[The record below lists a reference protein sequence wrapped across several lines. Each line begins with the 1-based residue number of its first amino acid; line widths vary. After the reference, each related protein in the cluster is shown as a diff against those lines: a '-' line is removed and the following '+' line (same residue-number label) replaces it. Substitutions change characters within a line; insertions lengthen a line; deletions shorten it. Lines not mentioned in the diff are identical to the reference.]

1 MAAYA
6 DVEKTVEPISNDN
19 RDGADSSLNSSDP
32 PLPEPK
38 PESKGSDYQTEE
50 HEFNTGL
57 MAWLQVLG
65 SHFLFFNSW
74 YALRLLSPPFRSQ
87 LADVAAVARGVINTF
102 GVFQTYYEQAILSH
116 MSASSIAWIGSIQ
129 AFLLML
135 IGVITGPLF
144 DAGYF
149 HLLLVTGSFMIPFG
163 LMMTSL
169 ATEYWQFMLAQGI
182 CIGLGSGCLFVPSV
196 AILPQYFRRKRG
208 LANGIAASGSSIGG
222 VIYPIMFDRLQ
233 RQVGFPWA
241 TRILGFVCLGTCC
254 VSLAVLRMRFKPTE
268 KRALVQ
274 LSAFKELQF
283 TLFCSAIFLGFLGF
297 YNYLYYVQPYAIQTG
312 IVDENLGFYLVPMLN
327 AASTFG
333 RVMPNLIAD
342 YTGPLNMLMPAATVT
357 SVLAF
362 CWIAVH
368 NKPGIIVLSI
378 LYGFFSG
385 GFVSLPPV
393 VMMTITKDM
402 RSFGTRLG
410 MCFTVSSFA
419 LLVGTP
425 IGGAILNNSHQYLGV
440 QLFCACCLISCASIL
455 GSLRLIR
462 SGLKLRFRT

>member
-1 MAAYA
+1 MG
-6 DVEKTVEPISNDN
+6 DNPDLDEKTMEPISNS
-19 RDGADSSLNSSDP
+19 GDSSLNGSDP
-32 PLPEPK
+32 PLPEEPK
-38 PESKGSDYQTEE
+38 ASGYHNEE
-50 HEFNTGL
+50 QDFDTGL
-57 MAWLQVLG
+57 KAWLQVLG

-74 YALRLLSPPFRSQ
+74 
-87 LADVAAVARGVINTF
+87 GIINTF
-102 GVFQTYYEQAILSH
+102 GDFQTYYEQAILSN

-129 AFLLML
+129 SFLLML

-149 HLLLVTGSFMIPFG
+149 QLLLLSGSFLIPFG

-169 ATEYWQFMLAQGI
+169 STQYWQFMLAQGI
-182 CIGLGSGCLFVPSV
+182 CIGLGAGLLFVPSV

-222 VIYPIMFDRLQ
+222 VIYPIMFRQLQ
-233 RQVGFPWA
+233 QEVGFPWA
-241 TRILGFVCLGTCC
+241 TRIIGFVSLGTCC
-254 VSLAVLRMRFKPTE
+254 ISLAVLRMRFKPKE
-268 KRALVQ
+268 KRALLQ

-283 TLFCSAIFLGFLGF
+283 VIFCIAIFLGFLGF
-297 YNYLYYVQPYAIQTG
+297 YNYLIYVQPYAIQTG
-312 IVDENLGFYLVPMLN
+312 IVNDNLGFYLVPMLN

-333 RVMPNLIAD
+333 RVTPNLIAD
-342 YTGPLNMLMPAATVT
+342 YTGPLNMLTPAATIT

-362 CWIAVH
+362 CWIAVRST
-368 NKPGIIVLSI
+368 PGIIVLSI

-393 VMMTITKDM
+393 VMMTITKDL

-410 MCFTVSSFA
+410 MCFSLSSIA

-425 IGGAILNNSHQYLGV
+425 IGGAILSDTNNYLGV
-440 QLFCACCLISCASIL
+440 QLFCACCLITCAVLLAIL
-455 GSLRLIR
+455 RFIR
-462 SGLKLRFRT
+462 SGPKLAFRT